1 MLPLADQLAQGR
13 LVCPRT
19 HEPLTRRGDELVT
32 GSGTA
37 YPLVDGVPILFAEPE
52 RQAAYLE
59 EAAGGMAAEYE
70 QYERYGRREGRLR
83 GTLRRLAHR
92 ATAGPDHRTPAS
104 EAAFR
109 AVVAEQPA
117 GALGLSIGGGP
128 TRVHPKLVNL
138 NIDRFANVDV
148 VADAYRLPYADGS
161 VDAIHCEAVLE
172 HLEHPRRAVAEMHR
186 VLAAG
191 GEAFAATPFLQPFH
205 AYPNHFQNFTREGHE
220 RLFRHAGFEIVDS
233 GAAVGPTF
241 ALTDLWVFWLRS
253 YVRPRGVG
261 RGLGFLAAVVSRPL
275 RRLDR
280 WLGRGEGAE
289 LMASTTFVRV
299 RKG

>member
-1 MLPLADQLAQGR
+1 MLPLAAQLAQRR

-19 HEPLTRRGDELVT
+19 REQLARRGDELVT
-32 GSGTA
+32 PSGAT

-52 RQAAYLE
+52 RQAAYLSE
-59 EAAGGMAAEYE
+59 REGGMAAEYA
-70 QYERYGRREGRLR
+70 GRREGRL
-83 GTLRRLAHR
+83 LRTARAIAHR
-92 ATAGPDHRTPAS
+92 ATAGPDHRSPAS

-109 AVVAEQPA
+109 AVVAEQPE
-117 GALGLSIGGGP
+117 GALCLSVGGGP
-128 TRVHPKLVNL
+128 TRVHPNLVNL
-138 NIDRFANVDV
+138 NLDRFANVDV

-161 VDAIHCEAVLE
+161 VDAVHCEAVLE

-186 VLAAG
+186 VLAPG

-205 AYPNHFQNFTREGHE
+205 AYPNHFQNFTREGHV
-220 RLFRHAGFEIVDS
+220 RLFRHAGFEVLDA

-241 ALTDLWVFWLRS
+241 ALADLTVFWLRT
-253 YVRPRGVG
+253 YVRPHW
-261 RGLGFLAAVVSRPL
+261 LAREAAFAVAVAARPL

-280 WLGRGEGAE
+280 RLLRREEAE